1 MPGFAARQRG
11 VVLIVVLWVIAML
24 TVLLAAFVA
33 TVKVERQTVADVAL
47 AVQGR
52 AAMDAVLEY
61 LAALQQVVPDEVA
74 QMPGERFELLL
85 NEQVVAFRIVPETDF
100 IPINTLNAE
109 QLALVLAGMGVA
121 HADRLAGELVALRSD
136 RVDEERDEI
145 VPGQFVH
152 SLIQLAQLLEVDVE
166 QLRPYGPWLSFFG
179 RHEQLTA
186 GHVPES
192 VLVQLG
198 LNAQAARDQGAM
210 EKAAAYRVQ
219 VEVVTDRRPRQLE
232 AIAVF
237 AEASYRLLHINE
249 YNVSFSLIG
258 HE

>member
-166 QLRPYGPWLSFFG
+166 QLRPYGPWLSFFV
-179 RHEQLTA
+179 H
-186 GHVPES
+186 
-192 VLVQLG
+192 
-198 LNAQAARDQGAM
+198 
-210 EKAAAYRVQ
+210 K
-219 VEVVTDRRPRQLE
+219 
-232 AIAVF
+232 
-237 AEASYRLLHINE
+237 
-249 YNVSFSLIG
+249 SF
-258 HE
+258 